1 LSNNNGFFDID
12 GVESKIGY
20 EFKDKLLLR
29 KAFTH
34 ASYAHEHNQQDNE
47 LLEFFGDAV
56 LQFVVTEY
64 LYNNQKGDEGDFTQ
78 MRAQMVAKHPLIEAV
93 VKLGICDYILMGNGQ
108 KKNARD
114 DDKLFSSIYEAL
126 VAAIYIDGGISPAKK
141 FITKTVIKNF
151 QNKNKQIP
159 EIGIKAVVKSQF
171 QEFVQKN
178 GLGGIEYRLI
188 SKKGPDHSA
197 EFTVALY
204 LNGKCMSQ
212 GKGFSKKSAEAQA
225 AMIALQKLTAKKEG
239 K

>member
-1 LSNNNGFFDID
+1 MSNNTGFFDID

-47 LLEFFGDAV
+47 LLEFFGDAI

-64 LYNNQKGDEGDFTQ
+64 LYGNQKGDEGKFTQ

-93 VKLGICDYILMGNGQ
+93 VKLGVCDYILMGNGQ

-126 VAAIYIDGGISPAKK
+126 VAA
-141 FITKTVIKNF
+141 
-151 QNKNKQIP
+151 
-159 EIGIKAVVKSQF
+159 
-171 QEFVQKN
+171 
-178 GLGGIEYRLI
+178 LG
-188 SKKGPDHSA
+188 
-197 EFTVALY
+197 
-204 LNGKCMSQ
+204 
-212 GKGFSKKSAEAQA
+212 
-225 AMIALQKLTAKKEG
+225 KL
-239 K
+239 